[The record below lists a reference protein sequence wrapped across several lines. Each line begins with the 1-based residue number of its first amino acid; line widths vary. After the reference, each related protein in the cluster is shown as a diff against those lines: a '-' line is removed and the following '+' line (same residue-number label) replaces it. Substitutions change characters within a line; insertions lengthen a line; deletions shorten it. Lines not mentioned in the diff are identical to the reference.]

1 MIDCYKSNFDYD
13 IMNWIKN
20 KYKTLEKVDHTIDY
34 NFFVSKIQKN
44 AIMTQLK
51 ENKSKNIN
59 SKFRDMSVYT
69 STNQFFYSIEKI

>member
-1 MIDCYKSNFDYD
+1 MLGYD
-13 IMNWIKN
+13 ILMWIKN
-20 KYKTLEKVDHTIDY
+20 KYKNLEKVDNKINY
-34 NFFVSKIQKN
+34 NFFVSQTQKN